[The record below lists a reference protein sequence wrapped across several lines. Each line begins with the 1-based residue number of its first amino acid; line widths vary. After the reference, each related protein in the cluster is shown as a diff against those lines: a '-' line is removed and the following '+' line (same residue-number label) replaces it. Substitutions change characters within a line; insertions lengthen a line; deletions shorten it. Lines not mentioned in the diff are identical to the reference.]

1 MIINKL
7 YIKNNINFLLNVKI
21 EKKFTEKC
29 FVLILSILIKKKK
42 IEKYM
47 ILFFI
52 NNARIF

>member
-7 YIKNNINFLLNVKI
+7 YIKNNKNFLLNVKI

-29 FVLILSILIKKKK
+29 FVLILSILIKKK